1 MKGELRPGS
10 CRRQQAPGEPL
21 LIQSLKF
28 LNLNPR
34 SLNRRLKPLNQLPN
48 ETGYVIQIK
57 R

>member
-10 CRRQQAPGEPL
+10 CRRHQAPGEPL